1 MVKGVRG
8 NAATAGLSVGDT
20 IVYASSFFGDEL
32 VSSICVCVCDVEVWL
47 MASDRTQNDVF
58 DSPPLLPLLPQ
69 WPTDD
74 LNFTRSAIAAAPSP
88 VVLVYVK
95 GENTNVNVKRLP
107 KKPAPPRFGR
117 KLTAAQ
123 KALATHICVDCGWIY
138 CEKTPF
144 AEAAASGLKCEQC
157 GAPPRR
163 FATFNADTGKLVG
176 GTPDALATNLT
187 VIVGLLGVGVLAYLG
202 LSL

>member
-1 MVKGVRG
+1 MQK
-8 NAATAGLSVGDT
+8 SVFIFST
-20 IVYASSFFGDEL
+20 FSHPFFL
-32 VSSICVCVCDVEVWL
+32 II
-47 MASDRTQNDVF
+47 
-58 DSPPLLPLLPQ
+58 Q

-74 LNFTRSAIAAAPSP
+74 LNFTRSALAAAPSP

-95 GENTNVNVKRLP
+95 GENTSVNVKRLP

-123 KALATHICVDCGWIY
+123 KALATHICVDCGWVY

-144 AEAAASGLKCEQC
+144 AEAAKAGLKCEQC

-163 FATFNADTGKLVG
+163 FATFNVDTGKIVG

-187 VIVGLLGVGVLAYLG
+187 VVIGLLGVGVLAWLG